1 MVGVLVG
8 LVAALVL
15 VILVFTLPLQT
26 PPVAKP
32 GLFRRGKL
40 AAAES
45 RHPPD

>member
-15 VILVFTLPLQT
+15 VILVFT
-26 PPVAKP
+26 PVAKP